1 MAQHQEW
8 SPVWWAAP
16 PGCIPH
22 QWLRAGQ
29 RSQLPTPATR
39 APPCTPRDMGI
50 PVTCTRPWQHAGILS
65 TSTCN
70 TFPALPTSMGKP
82 PQAGLNED
90 DWYQPSPHTYR
101 SYKNFMLCGTFH
113 GRSSWEVK
121 MEEILGRNVVPDVGR
136 LQTSMTECS
145 CSWQI
150 LLCCSG
156 PLFGPICAFFN
167 SGPTLCA
174 LNLSEPFL
182 PPLLLTNVNE
192 SYEKKVLEQDLFI
205 IWIKDRKFTLSKTPS
220 SVLLSSS

>member
-8 SPVWWAAP
+8 SRVWWAVL

-39 APPCTPRDMGI
+39 APPCTPRGTGI
-50 PVTCTRPWQHAGILS
+50 PVTCTRPWQHAGIPS

-70 TFPALPTSMGKP
+70 TFLALPTSMGKP

-90 DWYQPSPHTYR
+90 DWWQLSPHH
-101 SYKNFMLCGTFH
+101 SEELWKLH
-113 GRSSWEVK
+113 AVWDSSWTFFK
-121 MEEILGRNVVPDVGR
+121 GGGNGKDPRQINVVPKVGR
-136 LQTSMTECS
+136 LQTSVTECS
-145 CSWQI
+145 CSRKI
-150 LLCCSG
+150 LLCCSRS
-156 PLFGPICAFFN
+156 LFGLICAFFN

-174 LNLSEPFL
+174 LSLSEPFL

-192 SYEKKVLEQDLFI
+192 SYKKKYWNRTYL
-205 IWIKDRKFTLSKTPS
+205 
-220 SVLLSSS
+220 